1 MPIIGRPGGWRGI
14 TLATGHFRQGI
25 LLAPI
30 TGELVADLVLHR
42 HPRLPLDAF
51 DPGRF
56 LVRAA

>member
-1 MPIIGRPGGWRGI
+1 M
-14 TLATGHFRQGI
+14 ATGHFRNGI

-30 TGELVADLVLHR
+30 TGEVIADLLAR
-42 HPRLPLDAF
+42 RGPRLPLDAF